1 MTVLSEWLREN
12 RITEVECVIPDFTGI
27 ARGKIV
33 PREKFSDDDGMRLP
47 EVVLVQ
53 TVTGEYAQNITPAT
67 DPDMVLIPDPNTIR
81 LVPWAKDPVAQVI
94 HDCYKFDGTPVD
106 LSPRYVLRRVLKLY
120 EERGWEPII
129 APEME
134 FYIVDVN
141 RDPDVPLQ
149 PPIGRTG
156 RPETGR
162 AAYSIDAV
170 NEFDP
175 LFEDIYDYCEAQ
187 NLAIDT
193 LIHEVGACQ
202 MEINFLHGNPLELAD
217 QVFLFKRTV
226 REAAIRHNMYA
237 TFMAKPMENEPGSAM
252 HLHMSVVD
260 KQTGQNVFSN
270 ADGSPSEV
278 FLHAIGG
285 MQKYFPEVIAFFAPF
300 VNSYRRLVRYTAAPI
315 NVQWGYDNRTCGI
328 RVPHSSP
335 AARRIENRLP
345 GVDCNPYLAIAVTL
359 AAAWLGIMEKQ
370 QPSAPLEGDAYG
382 FPFAFPRGLDDAI
395 PVLRGCKPMAEVL
408 GERFVNAFCAVKEEE
423 YIEYARVI
431 SPWERRHLL
440 LHV

>member
-1 MTVLSEWLREN
+1 MSVLSEWLREN

-33 PREKFSDDDGMRLP
+33 PREKFSEEEGMRLP
-47 EVVLVQ
+47 EIVLVQ
-53 TVTGEYAQNITPAT
+53 TVTGEYASNITPAT

-81 LVPWAKDPVAQVI
+81 FVPWAKDPVAQVI

-106 LSPRYVLRRVLKLY
+106 LSPRHVLRRVLKLY
-120 EERGWEPII
+120 EDRGWEPVI

-141 RDPDVPLQ
+141 RDPDLPLQ

-270 ADGSPSEV
+270 VDGSPSEE

-285 MQKYFPEVIAFFAPF
+285 MQKYFPEIIAIFAPF

-328 RVPHSSP
+328 RVPHSGP

-345 GVDCNPYLAIAVTL
+345 GVDCNPYLAIAATL
-359 AAAWLGIMEKQ
+359 AAAWLGIVEKQ

-395 PVLRGCKPMAEVL
+395 PVLRACAPIASIL
-408 GERFVNAFCAVKEEE
+408 GERFVNAYCAVKEEE
-423 YIEYARVI
+423 YIEYAKVI

>member
-1 MTVLSEWLREN
+1 MSVLSEWLREH

-33 PREKFSDDDGMRLP
+33 PKEKFSEEEGMRLP

-53 TVTGEYAQNITPAT
+53 TVTGEYAEGISADT
-67 DPDMVLIPDPNTIR
+67 DPDMVLVPDPNTIR

-94 HDCYKFDGTPVD
+94 HDCFHFDGSPVEQ
-106 LSPRYVLRRVLKLY
+106 SPRHILRRVLKLY
-120 EERGWEPII
+120 EDKGWEPVV

-141 RDPDVPLQ
+141 RDPDLPLQ

-162 AAYSIDAV
+162 KAYSIDAV
-170 NEFDP
+170 NEYDD
-175 LFEDIYDYCEAQ
+175 LFEEIYDFCDAQ

-202 MEINFLHGNPLELAD
+202 MEINFLHGNPLDLAD

-237 TFMAKPMENEPGSAM
+237 TFMAKPMESEPGSAM
-252 HLHMSVVD
+252 HIHMSVVD
-260 KQTGQNVFSN
+260 KSTGKNVFSN
-270 ADGSPSEV
+270 ADGSPSEA
-278 FLHAIGG
+278 FFHSIGG
-285 MQKYFPEVIAFFAPF
+285 MQKYFPQVIALFAPF
-300 VNSYRRLVRYTAAPI
+300 VNSYRRLVRHTAAPI

-328 RVPHSSP
+328 RVPHSGP
-335 AARRIENRLP
+335 AGRRIENRLP
-345 GVDCNPYLAIAVTL
+345 GVDCNPYIALAATL
-359 AAAWLGIMEKQ
+359 ACAWLGIVERQ
-370 QPSAPLEGDAYG
+370 QPSEPLSGDAYG
-382 FPFAFPRGLDDAI
+382 LPFAFPRGLDEAI
-395 PVLRGCKPMAEVL
+395 TQLQHCKPVTEVL
-408 GERFVNAFCAVKEEE
+408 GENFVKAFCAVKEAE

-431 SPWERRHLL
+431 SPWERKFLL

>member
-1 MTVLSEWLREN
+1 MSVISEWLREN

-33 PREKFSDDDGMRLP
+33 PVAKFSEDEGMRLP
-47 EVVLVQ
+47 EAVLVQ
-53 TVTGEYAQNITPAT
+53 TVTGEYADNITPST
-67 DPDMVLIPDPNTIR
+67 DPDMVLVPDPTSMRI
-81 LVPWAKDPVAQVI
+81 VPWAKDPVAQVI
-94 HDCYKFDGTPVD
+94 HDCYNFDGTPVE
-106 LSPRYVLRRVLKLY
+106 LSPRAVLRRVLKLY
-120 EERGWEPII
+120 EDKGWEPVV

-141 RDPDVPLQ
+141 RDPDLPLQ

-162 AAYSIDAV
+162 KAYSIDAV
-170 NEFDP
+170 NEYDD
-175 LFEDIYDYCEAQ
+175 LFEDIYDYCDAQ
-187 NLAIDT
+187 NLGIDT

-202 MEINFLHGNPLELAD
+202 MEINFLHGNPLDLAD

-252 HLHMSVVD
+252 HIHMSVVD
-260 KQTGQNVFSN
+260 KATGKNVFSSQ
-270 ADGSPSEV
+270 DGSPSEV
-278 FLHAIGG
+278 FFQSVAG
-285 MQKYFPEVIAFFAPF
+285 MQKYFPQVIALFAPF
-300 VNSYRRLVRYTAAPI
+300 VNSYRRLVRFNAAPI

-335 AARRIENRLP
+335 SARRIENRLP
-345 GVDCNPYLAIAVTL
+345 GVDCNPYIALAATL
-359 AAAWLGIMEKQ
+359 ACAYLGITEQLK
-370 QPSAPLEGDAYG
+370 PTEPLDDDAYG
-382 FPFAFPRGLDDAI
+382 RPFAFPRGLDEAI
-395 PVLRGCKPMAEVL
+395 SLLRGCQPIAEVL
-408 GERFVNAFCAVKEEE
+408 GKRFVEAYCAVKEAE

-431 SPWERRHLL
+431 SPWERKFLL

>member
-1 MTVLSEWLREN
+1 MSVIGEWLREN
-12 RITEVECVIPDFTGI
+12 RITEVECVTPDFTGI

-33 PREKFSDDDGMRLP
+33 PVAKFSEEEGMRLP

-53 TVTGEYAQNITPAT
+53 TVTGEYAEGVTPPT
-67 DPDMVLIPDPNTIR
+67 DPDMVLIPDPNTVR
-81 LVPWAKDPVAQVI
+81 FVPWAKDPVAQVI
-94 HDCYKFDGTPVD
+94 HDCYNFDGSPVD

-120 EERGWEPII
+120 EDMGWEPVV

-141 RDPDVPLQ
+141 KDPDLPLQ

-162 AAYSIDAV
+162 KAYSIDAV
-170 NEFDP
+170 NEYDDM
-175 LFEDIYDYCEAQ
+175 FEDIYDYCDAQ
-187 NLAIDT
+187 ELAIDT

-202 MEINFLHGNPLELAD
+202 MEINFLHGNPLDLAD

-237 TFMAKPMENEPGSAM
+237 TFMAKPMEYEPGSAM
-252 HLHMSVVD
+252 HIHMSVTD
-260 KQTGQNVFSN
+260 KATGKNVFSN
-270 ADGSPSEV
+270 EDGSPSEA
-278 FLHAIGG
+278 FFQSIAG
-285 MQKYFPEVIAFFAPF
+285 MQKYFPQVIALFAPF
-300 VNSYRRLVRYTAAPI
+300 VNSYRRLVRFNAAPI

-328 RVPHSSP
+328 RVPHSGPS
-335 AARRIENRLP
+335 ARRIENRLP
-345 GVDCNPYLAIAVTL
+345 GVDSNPYIALAATL
-359 AAAWLGIMEKQ
+359 ACAYLGIVEKLK
-370 QPSAPLEGDAYG
+370 PSEPLEGDAYG
-382 FPFAFPRGLDDAI
+382 LPFAFPRGLDEAI
-395 PVLRGCKPMAEVL
+395 TSLRSCSPIAEVM
-408 GERFVNAFCAVKEEE
+408 GKRFVEAFCAVKEEE

-431 SPWERRHLL
+431 SPWERKFLL

>member
-1 MTVLSEWLREN
+1 MSVLSEWLREH
-12 RITEVECVIPDFTGI
+12 RITEVECVIPDFTGV

-33 PREKFSDDDGMRLP
+33 PKEKFSEEEGMRLP

-53 TVTGEYAQNITPAT
+53 TVTGEYAECITSDT
-67 DPDMVLIPDPNTIR
+67 DPDMVLLPDPNTIR

-94 HDCYKFDGTPVD
+94 HDCFHFDGAPIEQA
-106 LSPRYVLRRVLKLY
+106 PRHVLRRVLKLY
-120 EERGWEPII
+120 EDMGWEPVV

-134 FYIVDVN
+134 FYLVDVN
-141 RDPDVPLQ
+141 RDPDLPLQ

-162 AAYSIDAV
+162 KAYSIDAV
-170 NEFDP
+170 NEYDD
-175 LFEDIYDYCEAQ
+175 LFEEIYDFCDAQ

-202 MEINFLHGNPLELAD
+202 MEINFLHGNPLDLAD

-252 HLHMSVVD
+252 HIHMSVVD
-260 KQTGQNVFSN
+260 KKTGKNVFSN
-270 ADGSPSEV
+270 ADGSVSDI
-278 FLHAIGG
+278 FLHSIGG
-285 MQKYFPEVIAFFAPF
+285 MQKYFPQAIALFAPF
-300 VNSYRRLVRYTAAPI
+300 VNSYRRLVRHTAAPI

-328 RVPHSSP
+328 RVPHSGPS
-335 AARRIENRLP
+335 ARRIENRLP
-345 GVDCNPYLAIAVTL
+345 GVDCNPYIALAATL
-359 AAAWLGIMEKQ
+359 ACAYLGIVEKLK
-370 QPSAPLEGDAYG
+370 PSEPLADDAYG
-382 FPFAFPRGLDDAI
+382 RPFAFPRGLDEAI
-395 PVLRGCKPMAEVL
+395 GALRACQPIAEVL
-408 GERFVNAFCAVKEEE
+408 GPGFVKAFCAVKEAE

-431 SPWERRHLL
+431 SPWERKFLL

>member
-33 PREKFSDDDGMRLP
+33 PREKFSEDEGMRLP

>member
-1 MTVLSEWLREN
+1 MSVISDWLREN

-33 PREKFSDDDGMRLP
+33 PVAKFSEDEGMRLP
-47 EVVLVQ
+47 EAVLVQ
-53 TVTGEYAQNITPAT
+53 TVTGEYADGITPST
-67 DPDMVLIPDPNTIR
+67 DPDMVLVPDPTSMRI
-81 LVPWAKDPVAQVI
+81 VPWAKDPVAQVI
-94 HDCYKFDGTPVD
+94 HDCYNFDGTPVE
-106 LSPRYVLRRVLKLY
+106 LSPRAVLRRVLKLY
-120 EERGWEPII
+120 EDKGWEPVV

-141 RDPDVPLQ
+141 RDPDLPLQ

-162 AAYSIDAV
+162 KAYSIDAV
-170 NEFDP
+170 NEFDD
-175 LFEDIYDYCEAQ
+175 LFEDIYDYCDAQ

-202 MEINFLHGNPLELAD
+202 MEINFEHGNPLELAD

-237 TFMAKPMENEPGSAM
+237 TFMAKPLENEPGSAM
-252 HLHMSVVD
+252 HIHMSVVD
-260 KQTGQNVFSN
+260 KKTGKNVFSN
-270 ADGSPSEV
+270 QDGSPSEV
-278 FLHAIGG
+278 FFQSVAG
-285 MQKYFPEVIAFFAPF
+285 MQKYFPQVIALFAPF
-300 VNSYRRLVRYTAAPI
+300 VNSYRRLVRFNAAPI

-345 GVDCNPYLAIAVTL
+345 GVDSNPYIALAATL
-359 AAAWLGIMEKQ
+359 ACAYLGIVEQ
-370 QPSAPLEGDAYG
+370 ISPTEPLDGDAYG
-382 FPFAFPRGLDDAI
+382 RPFAFPRGLDEAI
-395 PVLRGCKPMAEVL
+395 SLLRTCQPIADVL
-408 GERFVNAFCAVKEEE
+408 GKRFVEAYCAVKEEE

-431 SPWERRHLL
+431 SPWERKFLL

>member
-1 MTVLSEWLREN
+1 MSVLSEWLREH

-33 PREKFSDDDGMRLP
+33 PREKFSEEEGMRLP

-53 TVTGEYAQNITPAT
+53 TVTGEYAEGISAAT
-67 DPDMVLIPDPNTIR
+67 DPDMVLVPDPNSIR

-94 HDCYKFDGTPVD
+94 HDCYHFDGSPVEQ
-106 LSPRYVLRRVLKLY
+106 SPRHILRRVLKLY
-120 EERGWEPII
+120 EDRGWEPVV

-141 RDPDVPLQ
+141 RDPDLPLQ

-162 AAYSIDAV
+162 KAYSIDAV
-170 NEFDP
+170 NEYDD
-175 LFEDIYDYCEAQ
+175 LFEEIYDFCDAQ

-202 MEINFLHGNPLELAD
+202 MEINFLHGNPLDLAD

-252 HLHMSVVD
+252 HIHMSVID
-260 KQTGQNVFSN
+260 KATGKNVFSN
-270 ADGSPSEV
+270 ADGSVSET
-278 FLHAIGG
+278 FLHSIGG
-285 MQKYFPEVIAFFAPF
+285 MQKYFPQVIALFAPF
-300 VNSYRRLVRYTAAPI
+300 VNSYRRLVRHTAAPI

-328 RVPHSSP
+328 RVPHSGPS
-335 AARRIENRLP
+335 ARRIENRLP
-345 GVDCNPYLAIAVTL
+345 GVDCNPYIALAATL
-359 AAAWLGIMEKQ
+359 ACAYQGIVEKID
-370 QPSAPLEGDAYG
+370 PTEPLADDAYG
-382 FPFAFPRGLDDAI
+382 LPFAFPRGLDEAI
-395 PVLRGCKPMAEVL
+395 IQLQNCKPIAEVL
-408 GERFVNAFCAVKEEE
+408 GENFVKAFCAVKEAE
-423 YIEYARVI
+423 YVEYARVI
-431 SPWERRHLL
+431 SPWERKFLL